1 MESELVKNSKV
12 ENELATLCGD
22 LEDLPT
28 NMRFFSLALRS
39 LYAEKAVSADTD
51 VAKKFNKLRDDTRKD
66 AMIYVKVILPVS
78 TEVVRSLNEFF
89 EYYGELDYDDWCD
102 NLENIIEDVK
112 SYKSCCKEVVKLH
125 EDIMVPLKKRED
137 EAKIITKEF
146 EQLSALY
153 ERQKEDIE
161 YYEHAN
167 YVWGWALSWV
177 PVVNLIA
184 TPILLSKSNVNTAEV
199 IAKGAQLEV
208 NEAAI
213 FTVSEVMVPALKH
226 FIDGLNA
233 AAGFFS
239 IIENEL
245 NSIQGKAEKGAE
257 SPKKLHYTM
266 MKNKANDIK
275 GYCQGFYAMIPQ
287 VRTDFEAINF
297 EIGDKNYV
305 DEWLVKKKKEI
316 NEKYRSNLKGSLK
329 KMVQLM
335 TGHH

>member
-1 MESELVKNSKV
+1 MESQLVKNSKV
-12 ENELATLCGD
+12 GNELASLCKE
-22 LEDLPT
+22 LEKLPT
-28 NMRFFSLALRS
+28 NMRLFSLALRS
-39 LYAEKAVSADTD
+39 LYAENAVSSDTD
-51 VAKKFNKLRDDTRKD
+51 VAKKFKKLRDDTRKD

-89 EYYGELDYDDWCD
+89 EYYGELDFDDWCS
-102 NLENIIEDVK
+102 NLEDIIEDVK
-112 SYKSCCKEVVKLH
+112 SFKSCCKEVVKFH
-125 EDIMVPLKKRED
+125 KDIMVPY
-137 EAKIITKEF
+137 TM
-146 EQLSALY
+146 
-153 ERQKEDIE
+153 
-161 YYEHAN
+161 
-167 YVWGWALSWV
+167 V
-177 PVVNLIA
+177 
-184 TPILLSKSNVNTAEV
+184 ILLMVSKY
-199 IAKGAQLEV
+199 
-208 NEAAI
+208 
-213 FTVSEVMVPALKH
+213 

-239 IIENEL
+239 VIENEL

-266 MKNKANDIK
+266 MKNKANDMK

-335 TGHH
+335 TGHY